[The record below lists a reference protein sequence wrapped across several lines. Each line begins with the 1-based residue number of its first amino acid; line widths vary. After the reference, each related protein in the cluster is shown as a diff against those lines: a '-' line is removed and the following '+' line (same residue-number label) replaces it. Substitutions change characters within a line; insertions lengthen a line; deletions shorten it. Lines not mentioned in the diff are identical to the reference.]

1 MRARYV
7 FEHIMIPYLLD
18 RRGERL
24 VSSLIMGGGAS
35 LYNLCRSAYESS
47 GEEFDKKTGDFSAD
61 AARLDEK
68 TVALTLKMP
77 EPEEDGDCERIY
89 ILSDGSP
96 FKASFFTVERS
107 DGKLLLCGQSGDTHF
122 TFCDFEDERKALSLI
137 LGVHKDRKSTQ

>member
-24 VSSLIMGGGAS
+24 VSSFIMGGGAAV
-35 LYNLCRSAYESS
+35 YNLCRSAYESS
-47 GEEFDKKTGDFSAD
+47 GEEFDRQISDFSVD

-68 TVALTLKMP
+68 TVALTVKMP
-77 EPEEDGDCERIY
+77 EPEENGDCAKIY
-89 ILSDGSP
+89 ILSDEAP
-96 FKASFFTVERS
+96 FKSSFFTAEKS
-107 DGKLLLCGQSGDTHF
+107 DDKLLLCGQSGDTHF

-137 LGVHKDRKSTQ
+137 LGVHKDRK

>member
-24 VSSLIMGGGAS
+24 VSSLIMGGGVS

-47 GEEFDKKTGDFSAD
+47 GEEFGRNTSDFSVD
-61 AARLDEK
+61 AARLDGQ

-77 EPEEDGDCERIY
+77 EPEENGDCKVIY
-89 ILSDGSP
+89 ILSDDTP
-96 FKASFFTVERS
+96 FKTSFFTVEKS
-107 DGKLLLCGQSGDTHF
+107 DDELLLCGQSGDTHF
-122 TFCDFEDERKALSLI
+122 TFGSYEDEKKALSLI
-137 LGVHKDRKSTQ
+137 LGIHKDKNS

>member
-24 VSSLIMGGGAS
+24 VSSFIMGGSIAV
-35 LYNLCRSAYESS
+35 YNLCRSAYESS
-47 GEEFDKKTGDFSAD
+47 GEEFDKKISDFPVD

-68 TVALTLKMP
+68 TVALTVKMP
-77 EPEEDGDCERIY
+77 EPEENGDCAKIY
-89 ILSDGSP
+89 ILSDEAP
-96 FKASFFTVERS
+96 FKASFFTVEKS

-137 LGVHKDRKSTQ
+137 LGVHKDRK